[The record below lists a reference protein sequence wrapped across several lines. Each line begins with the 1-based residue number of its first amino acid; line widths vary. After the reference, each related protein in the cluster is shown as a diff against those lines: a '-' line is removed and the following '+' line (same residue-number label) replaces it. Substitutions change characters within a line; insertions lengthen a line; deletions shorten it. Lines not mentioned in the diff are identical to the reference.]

1 MKPEEVLRQALEIHA
16 PWQIVRMRNDLGKGQ
31 IDLWV
36 ARESVRSAWFF
47 AARAEIGHG
56 NEQVWRHINIGNARC
71 LVHAVPPAADDQ
83 SNLQWL
89 GEAEQPFSR
98 ALARQIAGMFM
109 EGITFQA
116 ICSLLDIPV
125 AELWKFK
132 HSLDNGKTNLSEQRT
147 ASAEPAASGVP
158 DASDPV
164 WERLLDGR
172 INIEI
177 RVLSLKLL
185 LTKLREQFSLITDGE
200 VRLLKTHEM
209 QRYFVRHEKLLG
221 HELAQ
226 LTALAPQEAA

>member
-1 MKPEEVLRQALEIHA
+1 MKPEEVLCQALEIHA

-36 ARESVRSAWFF
+36 ARESTRSAWFF
-47 AARAEIGHG
+47 GARSEVDLSH
-56 NEQVWRHINIGNARC
+56 EQVWRHINIGNARC
-71 LVHAVPPAADDQ
+71 LVHAVPPGADDQ
-83 SNLQWL
+83 PGLQWL

-109 EGITFQA
+109 EGISFQA

-132 HSLDNGKTNLSEQRT
+132 HSLDHGKTGLSGRRP
-147 ASAEPAASGVP
+147 ASTEPAGSGVP
-158 DASDPV
+158 EASDPL
-164 WERLLDGR
+164 WERLLDGT

-185 LTKLREQFSLITDGE
+185 LTKLREQFSIITDGE

-226 LTALAPQEAA
+226 LTALAPQEAL

>member
-36 ARESVRSAWFF
+36 ARESVRSTWFF

-71 LVHAVPPAADDQ
+71 LVHAEPPAADDQ
-83 SNLQWL
+83 PNLQWL

-132 HSLDNGKTNLSEQRT
+132 HSLDNGKTNLSGYRT

-200 VRLLKTHEM
+200 VRLLKTREM

>member
-36 ARESVRSAWFF
+36 GRDSGRSAWFF
-47 AARAEIGHG
+47 GARTEIGHSE
-56 NEQVWRHINIGNARC
+56 EQVWRHINIGNARC
-71 LVHAVPPAADDQ
+71 LVHAVPPGTDDQ
-83 SNLQWL
+83 ASLPWL

-109 EGITFQA
+109 EGISFQA

-132 HSLDNGKTNLSEQRT
+132 HSLDNGKAGLSGQRT
-147 ASAEPAASGVP
+147 ASAEAASHGVPAAG
-158 DASDPV
+158 DPV
-164 WERLLDGR
+164 WERLLDGT

-200 VRLLKTHEM
+200 VRILKTREI

-226 LTALAPQEAA
+226 LATLESQEPA